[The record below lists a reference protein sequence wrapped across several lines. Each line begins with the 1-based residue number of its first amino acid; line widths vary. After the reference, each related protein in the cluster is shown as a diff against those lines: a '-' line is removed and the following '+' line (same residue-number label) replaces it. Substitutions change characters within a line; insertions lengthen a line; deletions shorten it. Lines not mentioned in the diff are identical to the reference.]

1 MLGQSGKLWIRP
13 RAGQDL
19 GIASG
24 DGPAAFAL
32 ERSRDDAGSASSRT
46 GLDEVID
53 ELDEI
58 VWQANG
64 DLLTHTIM
72 VPNWYR
78 QVGRITVASLD
89 PAGSYAASLNP
100 CRPGTTC
107 AAWRSPCRRRA
118 SVARA
123 RTASGGRMKKGSCW
137 VAPCAS
143 QKKRS

>member
-64 DLLTHTIM
+64 DLLTQTIM
-72 VPNWYR
+72 VTKWYR
-78 QVGRITVASLD
+78 QGGRITVATLA
-89 PAGSYAASLNP
+89 PARSDAANLNP
-100 CRPGTTC
+100 RQPGTTC
-107 AAWRSPCRRRA
+107 APCRSPCRRRA

-123 RTASGGRMKKGSCW
+123 RTAS
-137 VAPCAS
+137 
-143 QKKRS
+143 